1 MKKVII
7 TTFSDSKYFDLL
19 KELISSIKK
28 FSDSSKVSIGVLDG
42 GLADDQIEYLKQ
54 HVNHIKKANWDIPVN
69 KIRVRGRD
77 YLKIMCVELF
87 CRNILLGMINI
98 YGLIV
103 ILG

>member
-42 GLADDQIEYLKQ
+42 GLTDDQIEYLKQ
-54 HVNHIKKANWDIPVN
+54 HVNHIKKQIG
-69 KIRVRGRD
+69 I
-77 YLKIMCVELF
+77 F
-87 CRNILLGMINI
+87 Q
-98 YGLIV
+98 
-103 ILG
+103 